1 MRFADRTSP
10 ATLRATPLRLDYSS
24 VAYVLLAA
32 LRRLGLAGTAL
43 ARAQCTTIRLKLFK
57 IGGAIIRSVRRIRLL
72 LASQCPYRE
81 LFMLVAQRLQP
92 RPSG

>member
-43 ARAQCTTIRLKLFK
+43 ARAQCTTIRLTLQWR
-57 IGGAIIRSVRRIRLL
+57 RSRSRSTKR
-72 LASQCPYRE
+72 AP
-81 LFMLVAQRLQP
+81 
-92 RPSG
+92 